1 MEISRDE
8 YLREVTE
15 ADPESFV
22 VLHLYETSNEFCLL
36 INQHLPDVAKRFGHV
51 KFVKIIATKCIENF
65 IIYKAGKP
73 VSNMTNVD
81 RHMKGDIRNIDIL
94 LGSHGIHPF

>member
-1 MEISRDE
+1 M
-8 YLREVTE
+8 TE

-36 INQHLPDVAKRFGHV
+36 INQHLPAVAKRFGHV

-65 IIYKAGKP
+65 PDERCPCFIIYKAGKP
-73 VSNMTNVD
+73 VSNLTNVD
-81 RHMKGDIRNIDIL
+81 KHMKGDIRNIDVL
-94 LGSHGIHPF
+94 LGSQGIHPF